1 MIKAD
6 ISIPVLI
13 DIKSYDQTACCLLKI
28 SIVMVKSVILCQV
41 GKGFHF
47 QKSIANKVSSW
58 VPDPPGAPLARVP
71 GGLPPQS
78 A

>member
-1 MIKAD
+1 
-6 ISIPVLI
+6 
-13 DIKSYDQTACCLLKI
+13 
-28 SIVMVKSVILCQV
+28 MVKSVILCQV

-71 GGLPPQS
+71 GGSPPRAHRSYATESSSTHKEQLKS
-78 A
+78 PPLLTE